1 MLTELELIR
10 HGEPVGG
17 RAYRGH
23 GVDDPLSEWGWAQM
37 RARVSEH
44 AESPWHAVVTS
55 PLQRCRAFA
64 EEVAGQHGLPLSVE
78 ERLKEV
84 GFGRWEG
91 CTHEEVQTRW
101 PEEWAAFHA
110 DPVANRPQGAE
121 DLNGFVERVAE
132 ALEELVRIH
141 RGERVLVVAHAGV
154 IRAALVHVLEAP
166 PASMYRIQVRN
177 AGITRLRHEN
187 ERWLVTA
194 INA

>member
-1 MLTELELIR
+1 MRTELELIR

-44 AESPWHAVVTS
+44 EQSPWHTVVTS
-55 PLQRCRAFA
+55 PLKRCRDFA
-64 EEVAGQHGLPLSVE
+64 EEVAGRFDLPLIVE

-91 CTHEEVQTRW
+91 CTHDEVRSRW
-101 PEEWAAFHA
+101 PEEWAAFHE
-110 DPVANRPQGAE
+110 DPVRHRPEGAE
-121 DLNGFVERVAE
+121 DLHAFIGRVAE
-132 ALEELVRIH
+132 ALEERVRIH
-141 RGERVLVVAHAGV
+141 RGERVLVVCHAGV
-154 IRAALVHVLEAP
+154 IRAALVHALQAP
-166 PASMYRIQVRN
+166 PAAMYRIRVRN
-177 AGITRLRHEN
+177 AGITRLWHEDD
-187 ERWLVTA
+187 RWQVTA